1 MTVRQSSI
9 SWSVLVFI
17 AVVGLAASAGAQTV
31 TVNDCAAGK
40 TRCIMGRTHVCGVVG
55 VKGVLACHERAD
67 SRSRPVDPECLNRT
81 TSKLNDC
88 FLDLERKGGCLTTG
102 DVASIGDRIEAFV
115 LDAVQQVDPS
125 HPALVTNRCSVGKM
139 KAVGDATAAR
149 LECFMDAFR
158 GDATIDPSC
167 FERPLARF
175 AYVWSKL
182 EANGGCPTVG
192 DIEVLD
198 EKIDEFI
205 AAIVA
210 DLDPSAP

>member
-1 MTVRQSSI
+1 MMVRQNRI
-9 SWSVLVFI
+9 PWSVFVFI
-17 AVVGLAASAGAQTV
+17 AVVGLASTAGAQTV
-31 TVNDCAAGK
+31 TVNACAAGK

-55 VKGVLACHERAD
+55 VKGILACHERAD

-81 TSKLNDC
+81 TSELNEC
-88 FLDLERKGGCLTTG
+88 FDGLERKGGCLTTG
-102 DVASIGDRIEAFV
+102 DVGAIQDRIEAFV
-115 LDAVQQVDPS
+115 LEVVQQVDPS

-139 KAVGDATAAR
+139 KAIGDATAAR

-192 DIEVLD
+192 DIGVLD
-198 EKIDEFI
+198 GKIDEFV
-205 AAIVA
+205 AAIVTE
-210 DLDPSAP
+210 LDPNGP

>member
-1 MTVRQSSI
+1 MMLRQSMQ
-9 SWSVLVFI
+9 V
-17 AVVGLAASAGAQTV
+17 AVVVLLGTVALAASAGAQTV
-31 TVNDCAAGK
+31 TVNVCAAGK

-55 VKGVLACHERAD
+55 VKGMLACHERAD

-81 TSKLNDC
+81 TSELNDC
-88 FLDLERKGGCLTTG
+88 FLELDRKGGCLTTG
-102 DVASIGDRIEAFV
+102 DVASIQDRIEAFV
-115 LDAVQQVDPS
+115 LEVVQQVDPT

-175 AYVWSKL
+175 AYIWSKL
-182 EANGGCPTVG
+182 EGNGGCPTVG
-192 DIEVLD
+192 DIDVLD
-198 EKIDEFI
+198 QKIDDFV
-205 AAIVA
+205 ATIVSA
-210 DLDPSAP
+210 LDPDAP